1 MKTGFSL
8 NEVLSHLADEGLTK
22 PVEQDAAVRSFS
34 QDSRKS
40 ALPWYVKLFVGISA
54 WVAAAL
60 ITSFLFIIGIID
72 EDQALFFGLAFCAL
86 AILLNRINRTNIFL
100 GQLSLALSL
109 TGQVLAIIGL
119 SSVFNFNEVFPIVAA
134 VTILELILIWLHRDS
149 ILRFIS
155 ALIIVIC
162 FLVLIFDQDALTWL
176 HGLIIVLAAGTLYI
190 HLKENDLKLRGF
202 EELIS
207 PVGSAVT
214 VSLLGILVMPLL
226 DDFELRWEFTAIA
239 LFIFL
244 LILLAQIAVDLGYN
258 LRNRVVIALALGCI
272 LLLVPGISMPGILAA
287 LIVLVLGFWR
297 NNRGLMGLAS
307 VFLIFYFWAYYYSL
321 EWTLL
326 IKSLV
331 LMGSGVT
338 LLVLRYF
345 VVRLTAKAGD
355 EL

>member
-1 MKTGFSL
+1 M
-8 NEVLSHLADEGLTK
+8 
-22 PVEQDAAVRSFS
+22 
-34 QDSRKS
+34 
-40 ALPWYVKLFVGISA
+40 
-54 WVAAAL
+54 
-60 ITSFLFIIGIID
+60 
-72 EDQALFFGLAFCAL
+72 FCAL
-86 AILLNRINRTNIFL
+86 AILFNHVNRSNIFL

-119 SSVFNFNEVFPIVAA
+119 FSRFDYDIYGWLPAIIPII
-134 VTILELILIWLHRDS
+134 ILELILIWLHRDS
-149 ILRFIS
+149 VLRFIS
-155 ALIIVIC
+155 TLIIVIC
-162 FLVLIFDQDALTWL
+162 ILVLIFDQNTLTSL
-176 HGLIIVLAAGTLYI
+176 HGFIIVLAACTLFI
-190 HLKENDLKLRGF
+190 HFKENNFRLRGF

-207 PVGSAVT
+207 PVGGAIT
-214 VSLLGILVMPLL
+214 VSLLGILIMPLL
-226 DDFELRWEFTAIA
+226 DDYELRWEFTAVT

-244 LILLAQIAVDLGYN
+244 LFLLAQIAVDLGYS
-258 LRNRVVIALALGCI
+258 LRNRVVITLAVGCM
-272 LLLVPGISMPGILAA
+272 LLLVPAISMPGILAA

-297 NNRGLMGLAS
+297 SNRGLMGLAS

-345 VVRLTAKAGD
+345 VVRFTAKAGD